1 MEKELRG
8 VIMITKIISK
18 EELKSLYEKDF
29 YKWITEN
36 VQLLKNKDFDLVDW
50 ENVIEE
56 LESMGRSELSSA
68 ISFMTVVL
76 EHLYKYEH
84 FRDNN
89 TMGNGWIKS
98 ILNSRYRLIK
108 IFDKN
113 PSLEKKAEESIQE
126 AWEDSIKK
134 MITWFKYPENHHLAK
149 RYFGRLPTEQDFPKI
164 CPYTFQ
170 QILEYEPWLK
180 DLEE

>member
-1 MEKELRG
+1 MDYGKVE
-8 VIMITKIISK
+8 
-18 EELKSLYEKDF
+18 
-29 YKWITEN
+29 
-36 VQLLKNKDFDLVDW
+36 LLKNKDFDLVDW

-56 LESMGRSELSSA
+56 LESMGRSELRSV
-68 ISFMTVVL
+68 ISFMTVIL

-113 PSLEKKAEESIQE
+113 PSLEKKL
-126 AWEDSIKK
+126 KK
-134 MITWFKYPENHHLAK
+134 AFQKHGKTQLK
-149 RYFGRLPTEQDFPKI
+149 R
-164 CPYTFQ
+164 
-170 QILEYEPWLK
+170 
-180 DLEE
+180 

>member
-1 MEKELRG
+1 
-8 VIMITKIISK
+8 MITKIISK

-170 QILEYEPWLK
+170 QILEYEPWI
-180 DLEE
+180 EN

>member
-1 MEKELRG
+1 MKTAKDLQD
-8 VIMITKIISK
+8 
-18 EELKSLYEKDF
+18 LKQLYNKDF
-29 YKWITEN
+29 YQWIMEN
-36 VQLLKNKDFDLVDW
+36 VELLKNKDFDLVDW

-68 ISFMTVVL
+68 ISFMTVIL

-84 FRDNN
+84 FRKNE

-108 IFDKN
+108 IFNKN
-113 PSLEKKAEESIQE
+113 PSLEKKAEESISE

-134 MITWFKYPENHHLAK
+134 IITWFKYPENHHLAK
-149 RYFGRLPTEQDFPKI
+149 KYFGKIPTEQDFPKK

-170 QILEYEPWLK
+170 QILEYESWLK
-180 DLEE
+180 NLEE

>member
-1 MEKELRG
+1 MKAAKDLQD
-8 VIMITKIISK
+8 
-18 EELKSLYEKDF
+18 LKQLYNKDF
-29 YKWITEN
+29 YQWIMEN
-36 VQLLKNKDFDLVDW
+36 VELLKNKDFDLMDW
-50 ENVIEE
+50 EHVIEE

-68 ISFMTVVL
+68 ISFMTVIL

-113 PSLEKKAEESIQE
+113 PSLEKKAEESISE

-149 RYFGRLPTEQDFPKI
+149 KYFGKIPTEQDFPKK
-164 CPYTFQ
+164 CPYTFR
-170 QILEYEPWLK
+170 QILEYEPWI
-180 DLEE
+180 ENQGGTI

>member
-1 MEKELRG
+1 MKAAKDLQD
-8 VIMITKIISK
+8 
-18 EELKSLYEKDF
+18 LKQLYNKDF

-50 ENVIEE
+50 ENVIVE

-68 ISFMTVVL
+68 ISFMTLIL

-149 RYFGRLPTEQDFPKI
+149 KYFGKIPTEQDFLKI

>member
-1 MEKELRG
+1 MKAAKDLQD
-8 VIMITKIISK
+8 
-18 EELKSLYEKDF
+18 LKQLYNKDF
-29 YKWITEN
+29 YQWIMEN
-36 VQLLKNKDFDLVDW
+36 VELLKNKDFDLVDW
-50 ENVIEE
+50 ENVIDE

-68 ISFMTVVL
+68 ISFMTVIL

-113 PSLEKKAEESIQE
+113 PSLEKKAEESISE
-126 AWEDSIKK
+126 AWEDSIRK
-134 MITWFKYPENHHLAK
+134 MITWFKYPDNHNLAK
-149 RYFGRLPTEQDFPKI
+149 KYFGKTPTEQDFPKI

>member
-1 MEKELRG
+1 MKAAKDLQD
-8 VIMITKIISK
+8 
-18 EELKSLYEKDF
+18 LKQLYNKDF
-29 YKWITEN
+29 YQWIMEN
-36 VQLLKNKDFDLVDW
+36 VELLKNKEFDLVDW
-50 ENVIEE
+50 EHVIEE
-56 LESMGRSELSSA
+56 LESMGRSELGSV
-68 ISFMTVVL
+68 ISFITVIL
-76 EHLYKYEH
+76 EHLYKYEY

-113 PSLEKKAEESIQE
+113 PSLEKKAEESISE
-126 AWEDSIKK
+126 AWEDSVKK

-149 RYFGRLPTEQDFPKI
+149 KYFGKIPTEQDFPKN

-170 QILEYEPWLK
+170 QILEYEPWI
-180 DLEE
+180 ENQGGTI

>member
-1 MEKELRG
+1 MKTAKDLQD
-8 VIMITKIISK
+8 
-18 EELKSLYEKDF
+18 LKQLYNKDF
-29 YKWITEN
+29 YQWIMEN
-36 VQLLKNKDFDLVDW
+36 VELLKNKEFDLVDW
-50 ENVIEE
+50 ENVIKE

-68 ISFMTVVL
+68 ISFMTVIL

-113 PSLEKKAEESIQE
+113 PSLEKKAEESISE

-134 MITWFKYPENHHLAK
+134 MITWFKYPENKILAK
-149 RYFGRLPTEQDFPKI
+149 KYFSKIPTDQDFPKK

-180 DLEE
+180 NLEE

>member
-1 MEKELRG
+1 
-8 VIMITKIISK
+8 MITKIISK

>member
-1 MEKELRG
+1 MKTAKDLQD
-8 VIMITKIISK
+8 
-18 EELKSLYEKDF
+18 LKQLYNKDF
-29 YKWITEN
+29 YQWIMEN
-36 VQLLKNKDFDLVDW
+36 VELLKNKDFDLVDW

-68 ISFMTVVL
+68 ISFMTVIL

-84 FRDNN
+84 FRKNE

-108 IFDKN
+108 IFNKN
-113 PSLEKKAEESIQE
+113 PSLEKKAEESISE

-134 MITWFKYPENHHLAK
+134 IITWFKYPENHHLAK
-149 RYFGRLPTEQDFPKI
+149 KYFGKIPTEQDFPKK

-170 QILEYEPWLK
+170 QILEYESWI
-180 DLEE
+180 ENQGGTI

>member
-1 MEKELRG
+1 MKAAKDLQD
-8 VIMITKIISK
+8 
-18 EELKSLYEKDF
+18 LKQLYNKDF
-29 YKWITEN
+29 YQWIMEN
-36 VQLLKNKDFDLVDW
+36 VELLKNKDFDLVDW
-50 ENVIEE
+50 EHVIEE

-68 ISFMTVVL
+68 ISFMTVIL

-89 TMGNGWIKS
+89 TMGNGWVKS

-113 PSLEKKAEESIQE
+113 PSLKKKAEESIQE

-134 MITWFKYPENHHLAK
+134 IITWFKYPENHHLAK
-149 RYFGRLPTEQDFPKI
+149 KYFDKIPTEQDFPKK
-164 CPYTFQ
+164 CQYTFQ

>member
-1 MEKELRG
+1 MKTAKDLQD
-8 VIMITKIISK
+8 
-18 EELKSLYEKDF
+18 LKQLYSKDF
-29 YKWITEN
+29 YQWIMEN
-36 VQLLKNKDFDLVDW
+36 VELLKNKDFDLVDW

-56 LESMGRSELSSA
+56 LESMGRSELNSA
-68 ISFMTVVL
+68 ISFMTIIL

-84 FRDNN
+84 FRDND

-98 ILNSRYRLIK
+98 ILNSRYRLVK

-113 PSLEKKAEESIQE
+113 PSLKKKAEESISE
-126 AWEDSIKK
+126 AWEDSVKK
-134 MITWFKYPENHHLAK
+134 MITWFKYPENKILAK
-149 RYFGRLPTEQDFPKI
+149 KYFGRLPTEQDFPKK
-164 CPYTFQ
+164 CPYTFR

>member
-1 MEKELRG
+1 MKAAKDLQD
-8 VIMITKIISK
+8 
-18 EELKSLYEKDF
+18 LKQLYTKDF
-29 YKWITEN
+29 YQWIMEN
-36 VQLLKNKDFDLVDW
+36 VELLKNKDFDLVDW
-50 ENVIEE
+50 ENVIDE

-68 ISFMTVVL
+68 ISFMTVIL

-113 PSLEKKAEESIQE
+113 PSLEKKAEESISE
-126 AWEDSIKK
+126 AWEDSIRK
-134 MITWFKYPENHHLAK
+134 MITWFKYPENHPLAK
-149 RYFGRLPTEQDFPKI
+149 KYFGKTPTEQDFPEI